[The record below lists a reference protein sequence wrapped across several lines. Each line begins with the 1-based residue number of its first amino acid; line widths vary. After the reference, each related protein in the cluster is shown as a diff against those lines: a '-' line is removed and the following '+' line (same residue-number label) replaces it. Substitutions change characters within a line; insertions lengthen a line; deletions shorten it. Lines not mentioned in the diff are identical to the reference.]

1 MKKMKLFALLLTL
14 AMVLSLAA
22 GCGNAGSAASKE
34 SAAPQESGAS
44 AATPEEAAE
53 TPSAEETSV
62 EDASMEEASVEET
75 AALPEL
81 APYEANEAHTEIS
94 VLFQYPAFFQ
104 SFFPEGWISS
114 EWWTVMGEKT
124 NTTFTLREIS
134 NLEWSENVNLLCASG
149 DLPDLV
155 TNMGSVYSGG
165 LTAAIRDEM
174 IIDIAPLVEKNAPYY
189 YRAVTQDDYTLKT
202 CITDDGQ
209 MGAMYPILEKP
220 FPVTSGLWI
229 RQDWL
234 DELGKEIPTTTDELK
249 TVLELFRDNFGADVG
264 FFQMIRAN
272 TGEAAFA
279 AEGIWNAFGP
289 TSFYLDDQGTIQYAP
304 MQQHYYDYIGY
315 CKELADEGLFLTSDM
330 TDRKGN
336 ELFASGSIG
345 VEGDMPD
352 NVPSYLALLDPE
364 EAAKAKLVPMRA
376 LGEATEY
383 SPVATYVSTDAG
395 GNVSIS
401 TNCKDPEAVL
411 HVLDYLF
418 TNEGAVFSSYG
429 IEGLSYELNSEGK
442 PEFTDLVS
450 NNPNGIPVRATL
462 GYYCNPGLPGYIDY
476 ARNQSS
482 WDDVQ
487 KSAFDIWN
495 SAYTGSSGTVD
506 INALTLTQEEL
517 DAISVYKSDM
527 TTYVTEWVN
536 GVVFGDTAL
545 DDASIAEFQN
555 TMKTTMHIDD
565 ILATYNTAYER
576 FQERSMEQ

>member
-1 MKKMKLFALLLTL
+1 MKKMKLFSLLLALT
-14 AMVLSLAA
+14 MVLSLAA
-22 GCGNAGSAASKE
+22 GCQGKAESTQDSA
-34 SAAPQESGAS
+34 SAAPQESGVS
-44 AATPEEAAE
+44 AAAPEETPEPAEA
-53 TPSAEETSV
+53 SV
-62 EDASMEEASVEET
+62 EASMEETSAAEET
-75 AALPEL
+75 ALPEIG
-81 APYEANEAHTEIS
+81 PYEANEEHTEIT
-94 VLFQYPAFFQ
+94 VLFQYAAFFQ
-104 SFFPEGWISS
+104 GFFPEGWISS
-114 EWWTVMGEKT
+114 DWWKVMGEKT
-124 NTTFTLREIS
+124 NATFTLREIS

-174 IIDIAPLVEKNAPYY
+174 IIDIAPLVEENAPRY

-209 MGAMYPILEKP
+209 MGAMFPILEEP

-289 TSFYLDDQGTIQYAP
+289 TGFYLDDQGTIQYAP
-304 MQQHYYDYIGY
+304 MQEHYYDYIGY
-315 CKELADEGLFLTSDM
+315 CKELASEGLFLTSDM
-330 TDRKGN
+330 TDQKAN
-336 ELFASGSIG
+336 NLFASGSIG
-345 VEGDMPD
+345 LEGDSPD
-352 NVPSYLALLDPE
+352 NIPSYLALLNPE

-383 SPVATYVSTDAG
+383 SPIATYVSGDAG

-401 TNCKDPEAVL
+401 TNCENPKAVL

-418 TNEGAVFSSYG
+418 TDEGAVFSSYG
-429 IEGLSYELNSEGK
+429 IEGESYELNSEGK

-450 NNPNGIPVRATL
+450 ANPDGIPVRAAL
-462 GYYCNPGLPGYIDY
+462 GYFCNPGLPGYIDY

-487 KSAFDIWN
+487 KSAFDVWN
-495 SAYTGSSGTVD
+495 SAYTGSSKTVD
-506 INALTLTQEEL
+506 VNALTLTQEEQ
-517 DAISVYKSDM
+517 DAVAVHKSDM
-527 TTYVTEWVN
+527 ITYVTEWVN
-536 GVVFGDTAL
+536 GVVFGETPL
-545 DDASIAEFQN
+545 DDASIAEFQA
-555 TMKTTMHIDD
+555 TMKDTMHIDD

-576 FQERSMEQ
+576 FQERSLDQ

>member
-1 MKKMKLFALLLTL
+1 MKKMKLFALILALT
-14 AMVLSLAA
+14 MVLSLAA
-22 GCGNAGSAASKE
+22 GCQGKAESTQDSA
-34 SAAPQESGAS
+34 SAAPQESSVS
-44 AATPEEAAE
+44 AAAPEETPEPAE
-53 TPSAEETSV
+53 TSVKASLEETSAAEET
-62 EDASMEEASVEET
+62 
-75 AALPEL
+75 ALPEIG
-81 APYEANEAHTEIS
+81 PYEANEEHTEIS

-104 SFFPEGWISS
+104 GFFPEGWISS
-114 EWWTVMGEKT
+114 DWWKVMGEKT

-174 IIDIAPLVEKNAPYY
+174 IIDIAPIVEENAPRY

-209 MGAMYPILEKP
+209 MGAMFPILEEP

-234 DELGKEIPTTTDELK
+234 DELGEEIPTTTDELK
-249 TVLELFRDNFGADVG
+249 NVLELFRDNFGASVG

-289 TSFYLDDQGTIQYAP
+289 TGFYLDDQGTIQYAP
-304 MQQHYYDYIGY
+304 MQEHYYDYIGY
-315 CKELADEGLFLTSDM
+315 CKELASEGLFLTSDM
-330 TDRKGN
+330 TDQKAN
-336 ELFASGSIG
+336 NLFASGSIG
-345 VEGDMPD
+345 LEGDSPD
-352 NVPSYLALLDPE
+352 NIPSYLALLDPE

-383 SPVATYVSTDAG
+383 SPIATYVSGDAG

-401 TNCKDPEAVL
+401 TNCENPEAVL
-411 HVLDYLF
+411 HALDYLF
-418 TNEGAVFSSYG
+418 TDEGAVFSSYG
-429 IEGLSYELNSEGK
+429 IEGLSYEVNAEGK
-442 PEFTDLVS
+442 PEFTDIVS
-450 NNPNGIPVRATL
+450 ANPDGIPVRAAM
-462 GYYCNPGLPGYIDY
+462 GYFCNPGLPGYIDY

-487 KSAFDIWN
+487 KSAFDVWN
-495 SAYTGSSGTVD
+495 SAYTGSSKTVD
-506 INALTLTQEEL
+506 VNALTLTQEEQ
-517 DAISVYKSDM
+517 DAVAVHKSDM
-527 TTYVTEWVN
+527 ITYVTEWVN
-536 GVVFGDTAL
+536 GVVFGETPL
-545 DDASIAEFQN
+545 DDASIAEFQA
-555 TMKTTMHIDD
+555 TMKDTMHIDD
-565 ILATYNTAYER
+565 ILATYNAAYER
-576 FQERSMEQ
+576 FQERSLNQ

>member
-22 GCGNAGSAASKE
+22 GCGNAESAASKE
-34 SAAPQESGAS
+34 SAATQESNVS
-44 AATPEEAAE
+44 ATAPEEAAPE
-53 TPSAEETSV
+53 TPAAEE
-62 EDASMEEASVEET
+62 ASMEEASLEET
-75 AALPEL
+75 TALPEL
-81 APYEANEAHTEIS
+81 GPYEANKEHTEIS

-104 SFFPEGWISS
+104 GFFPEGWISS

-174 IIDIAPLVEKNAPYY
+174 IIDIAPLVEENAPYY

-209 MGAMYPILEKP
+209 MGAMYPILEEP
-220 FPVTSGLWI
+220 YPVTSGLWI

-249 TVLELFRDNFGADVG
+249 TVLELFRDNFGASAG

-289 TSFYLDDQGTIQYAP
+289 TSFYLDDQGTIQYGP
-304 MQQHYYDYIGY
+304 MQDYYYDYIGY

-330 TDRKGN
+330 TDQKAN
-336 ELFASGSIG
+336 NLFASGSIG
-345 VEGDMPD
+345 LEGDSPD
-352 NVPSYLALLDPE
+352 NIPSYLALLDPD
-364 EAAKAKLVPMRA
+364 EAAKAELVPMRA

-383 SPVATYVSTDAG
+383 SPVTSYVSNDAG

-401 TNCKDPEAVL
+401 TNCENPEAVL
-411 HVLDYLF
+411 HALDYLF
-418 TNEGAVFSSYG
+418 TDEGAVLSSYG
-429 IEGLSYELNSEGK
+429 IEGLSYEINSEGK
-442 PEFTDLVS
+442 PEFTDIVS
-450 NNPNGIPVRATL
+450 ANPDGIPVRAAM
-462 GYYCNPGLPGYIDY
+462 GYFCNPGLPGYIDY

-495 SAYTGSSGTVD
+495 SAYTGSSQTVD

-527 TTYVTEWVN
+527 VTYVTEWVN
-536 GVVFGDTAL
+536 GVVFGDTPL

-555 TMKTTMHIDD
+555 TMKSTMHIDD
-565 ILATYNTAYER
+565 ILETYNAAYER
-576 FQERSMEQ
+576 FQERSLEQ

>member
-1 MKKMKLFALLLTL
+1 
-14 AMVLSLAA
+14 
-22 GCGNAGSAASKE
+22 
-34 SAAPQESGAS
+34 
-44 AATPEEAAE
+44 
-53 TPSAEETSV
+53 
-62 EDASMEEASVEET
+62 
-75 AALPEL
+75 
-81 APYEANEAHTEIS
+81 
-94 VLFQYPAFFQ
+94 
-104 SFFPEGWISS
+104 
-114 EWWTVMGEKT
+114 MGEKT
-124 NTTFTLREIS
+124 NATFTLREIS

-174 IIDIAPLVEKNAPYY
+174 IIDIAPLVEENAPRY

-209 MGAMYPILEKP
+209 MGAMFPILEEP

-249 TVLELFRDNFGADVG
+249 TVLELFRDNFGASVG

-289 TSFYLDDQGTIQYAP
+289 TGFYLDDQGTIQYAP
-304 MQQHYYDYIGY
+304 MQEHYYDYIGY
-315 CKELADEGLFLTSDM
+315 CKELASEGLFLTSDM
-330 TDRKGN
+330 TDQKAN
-336 ELFASGSIG
+336 NLFASGSIG
-345 VEGDMPD
+345 LEGDSPD
-352 NVPSYLALLDPE
+352 NIPSYLALLDPE

-383 SPVATYVSTDAG
+383 SPIATYVSGDAG

-401 TNCKDPEAVL
+401 TNCENPEAVL

-418 TNEGAVFSSYG
+418 TDEGAVFSSYG
-429 IEGLSYELNSEGK
+429 IEGESYELNSEGK

-450 NNPNGIPVRATL
+450 ANPDGIPVRAAL
-462 GYYCNPGLPGYIDY
+462 GYFCNPGLPGYIDY

-487 KSAFDIWN
+487 KSAFDVWN
-495 SAYTGSSGTVD
+495 SAYTGSSKTVD
-506 INALTLTQEEL
+506 VNALTLTQEEQ
-517 DAISVYKSDM
+517 DAVAVHKSDM
-527 TTYVTEWVN
+527 ITYVTEWVN
-536 GVVFGDTAL
+536 GVVFGETPL
-545 DDASIAEFQN
+545 DDASIAEFQA
-555 TMKTTMHIDD
+555 TMKDTMHIDD

-576 FQERSMEQ
+576 FQERSLDQ

>member
-1 MKKMKLFALLLTL
+1 MKKMKLFSLLLTL
-14 AMVLSLAA
+14 TMVLSLAA
-22 GCGNAGSAASKE
+22 GCGSAESAASKE
-34 SAAPQESGAS
+34 SAAPQETSVS
-44 AATPEEAAE
+44 EAAPE
-53 TPSAEETSV
+53 KTTAPAEASV
-62 EDASMEEASVEET
+62 EASMEETSATEET
-75 AALPEL
+75 AALPEID
-81 APYEANEAHTEIS
+81 PYEANEEHTDIS

-104 SFFPEGWISS
+104 GFFPEGWISS

-134 NLEWSENVNLLCASG
+134 NLEWSENVNLLCSSG

-174 IIDIAPLVEKNAPYY
+174 IIDIAPLVEENAPRY

-209 MGAMYPILEKP
+209 MGAMFPILEEP

-234 DELGKEIPTTTDELK
+234 DSLGKEIPTTTEELK
-249 TVLELFRDNFGADVG
+249 TVLELFRDNFGASVG
-264 FFQMIRAN
+264 FFQMIRPN

-289 TSFYLDDQGTIQYAP
+289 TGFYLDDQDTIQYAP

-330 TDRKGN
+330 TDQKAN
-336 ELFASGSIG
+336 NLFASGSIG
-345 VEGDMPD
+345 LEGDSPD

-383 SPVATYVSTDAG
+383 SPIATYVSGDAG

-401 TNCKDPEAVL
+401 TNCENPEAVL
-411 HVLDYLF
+411 HALDYLF
-418 TNEGAVFSSYG
+418 TDEGAVLSSYG

-442 PEFTDLVS
+442 PEFTDIVS
-450 NNPNGIPVRATL
+450 ANPDGIPVRAAM
-462 GYYCNPGLPGYIDY
+462 GYFCNPGLPGYIDY

-487 KSAFDIWN
+487 KSAFDVWN
-495 SAYTGSSGTVD
+495 DAYTGSSKTVD
-506 INALTLTQEEL
+506 VNALTLTQEEL
-517 DAISVYKSDM
+517 DAIAVHKSDM
-527 TTYVTEWVN
+527 ITYVTEWVN

-565 ILATYNTAYER
+565 ILATYNAAYER
-576 FQERSMEQ
+576 FQDRSLEQ

>member
-1 MKKMKLFALLLTL
+1 MKKMKLFSLLLTL
-14 AMVLSLAA
+14 IMVLSLAA
-22 GCGNAGSAASKE
+22 GCGNTESAASKE
-34 SAAPQESGAS
+34 SATPQ
-44 AATPEEAAE
+44 
-53 TPSAEETSV
+53 ETSV
-62 EDASMEEASVEET
+62 SEAAPEENAAPAEASVEASMEETSAAEEAT
-75 AALPEL
+75 LPEIG
-81 APYEANEAHTEIS
+81 PYEANEEHTDIS

-104 SFFPEGWISS
+104 GFFPEGWISS

-174 IIDIAPLVEKNAPYY
+174 IIDIAPLVEENAPRY

-209 MGAMYPILEKP
+209 MGAMFPILEEP

-234 DELGKEIPTTTDELK
+234 DELGKEIPTTTEDLK
-249 TVLELFRDNFGADVG
+249 TVLELFRDNFGASVG
-264 FFQMIRAN
+264 FFQMIRPN

-289 TSFYLDDQGTIQYAP
+289 TGFYLDDQGTIQYAP

-330 TDRKGN
+330 TDQKAN
-336 ELFASGSIG
+336 NLFASGSIG
-345 VEGDMPD
+345 LEGDSPD
-352 NVPSYLALLDPE
+352 NIPSYLALLDPE

-383 SPVATYVSTDAG
+383 SPIATYVSGDAG

-401 TNCKDPEAVL
+401 TNCENPEAVL
-411 HVLDYLF
+411 HALDYLF
-418 TNEGAVFSSYG
+418 TDEGAVFSSYG
-429 IEGLSYELNSEGK
+429 IEGLSYEVNAEGK
-442 PEFTDLVS
+442 PEFTDIVS
-450 NNPNGIPVRATL
+450 ANPDGIPVRAAM
-462 GYYCNPGLPGYIDY
+462 GYFCNPGLPGYIDY

-487 KSAFDIWN
+487 KSAFDVWN
-495 SAYTGSSGTVD
+495 DAYTGSSKTVD
-506 INALTLTQEEL
+506 VNALTLTQEEL
-517 DAISVYKSDM
+517 DAVAVYKSDM
-527 TTYVTEWVN
+527 ITYVTEWVN
-536 GVVFGDTAL
+536 GVVFGETPL
-545 DDASIAEFQN
+545 DDASIAEFQE

-565 ILATYNTAYER
+565 ILATYNAAYER
-576 FQERSMEQ
+576 FQDRSLNQ

>member
-22 GCGNAGSAASKE
+22 GCGNAESAASKE
-34 SAAPQESGAS
+34 SAAPQESTAS
-44 AATPEEAAE
+44 AAAPEEAAPE
-53 TPSAEETSV
+53 TPAAEEASAEETS
-62 EDASMEEASVEET
+62 MEET

-81 APYEANEAHTEIS
+81 EPYEANEEHTEIS

-114 EWWTVMGEKT
+114 EWWTVMGERT
-124 NTTFTLREIS
+124 NTTFDLREIS

-174 IIDIAPLVEKNAPYY
+174 IIDIAPLVEENAPYY

-209 MGAMYPILEKP
+209 MGAMYPILEEP
-220 FPVTSGLWI
+220 FPVTNGLWI

-249 TVLELFRDNFGADVG
+249 TVLELFRDNYGADAG

-272 TGEAAFA
+272 SGEAGFA
-279 AEGIWNAFGP
+279 AEGVWNAFGP
-289 TSFYLDDQGTIQYAP
+289 TSFYLDDQGTIQYGP
-304 MQQHYYDYIGY
+304 MQDYYYDYLGY
-315 CKELADEGLFLTSDM
+315 FKDLAAENLFLTSDM
-330 TDRKGN
+330 TDQKAN
-336 ELFASGSIG
+336 NLFASGSIG
-345 VEGDMPD
+345 LEGDSPD
-352 NVPSYLALLDPE
+352 NIPSYLALLDPE

-383 SPVATYVSTDAG
+383 SPIATYVSNDGG

-401 TNCKDPEAVL
+401 TNCENPEAVL
-411 HVLDYLF
+411 HALDYLF
-418 TNEGAVFSSYG
+418 TDEGTVLSSYG
-429 IEGLSYELNSEGK
+429 IEGLSYEVNAEGK
-442 PEFTDLVS
+442 PEFTDIIS
-450 NNPNGIPVRATL
+450 ANPDGIPVRAAL
-462 GYYCNPGLPGYIDY
+462 GYFCNPGLPGYIDY

-495 SAYTGSSGTVD
+495 SAYTGSSKTVD

-527 TTYVTEWVN
+527 VTYVTEWVN
-536 GVVFGDTAL
+536 GVVFGDTPL

-555 TMKTTMHIDD
+555 TMKSTMHIDD
-565 ILATYNTAYER
+565 ILETYNTAYER
-576 FQERSMEQ
+576 FQERSLEQ

>member
-1 MKKMKLFALLLTL
+1 MKKMKLFSLLLTL
-14 AMVLSLAA
+14 IMVLSLAA
-22 GCGNAGSAASKE
+22 GCGNTESAASKE
-34 SAAPQESGAS
+34 SATPQEAS
-44 AATPEEAAE
+44 VSEAAPEENAA
-53 TPSAEETSV
+53 PAEASV
-62 EDASMEEASVEET
+62 EASMEETSAAEEAT
-75 AALPEL
+75 LPEIG
-81 APYEANEAHTEIS
+81 PYEANEEHTDIS

-104 SFFPEGWISS
+104 GFFPEGWISS

-124 NTTFTLREIS
+124 NTTFDLREIS

-174 IIDIAPLVEKNAPYY
+174 IIDIAPLVEENAPRY

-209 MGAMYPILEKP
+209 MGAMFPILEEP
-220 FPVTSGLWI
+220 FPVTNGLWI

-234 DELGKEIPTTTDELK
+234 DELGKEIPTTTEELK

-264 FFQMIRAN
+264 FFQMIRPN

-289 TSFYLDDQGTIQYAP
+289 TGFYLDDQGTIQYAP

-330 TDRKGN
+330 TDQKAN
-336 ELFASGSIG
+336 NLFASGSIG
-345 VEGDMPD
+345 LEGDSPD
-352 NVPSYLALLDPE
+352 NIPSYLALLDPE

-383 SPVATYVSTDAG
+383 SPIATYVSGDAG

-401 TNCKDPEAVL
+401 TNCENPEAVL
-411 HVLDYLF
+411 HALDYLF
-418 TNEGAVFSSYG
+418 TDEGAVFSSYG
-429 IEGLSYELNSEGK
+429 IEGLSYEVNAEGK
-442 PEFTDLVS
+442 PEFTDIVS
-450 NNPNGIPVRATL
+450 ANPDGIPVRAAM
-462 GYYCNPGLPGYIDY
+462 GYFCNPGLPGYIDY

-487 KSAFDIWN
+487 KSAFDVWN
-495 SAYTGSSGTVD
+495 DAYTGSSKTVD
-506 INALTLTQEEL
+506 VNALTLTQEEL
-517 DAISVYKSDM
+517 DAVAVYKSDM
-527 TTYVTEWVN
+527 ITYVTEWVN
-536 GVVFGDTAL
+536 GVVFGETPL
-545 DDASIAEFQN
+545 DDASIAEFQE

-565 ILATYNTAYER
+565 ILATYNAAYER
-576 FQERSMEQ
+576 FQDRSLNQ

>member
-1 MKKMKLFALLLTL
+1 MKKMKLFSLLLTL
-14 AMVLSLAA
+14 TMVFSLAA
-22 GCGNAGSAASKE
+22 GCGNAESAASKE
-34 SAAPQESGAS
+34 SADPQETSVSEAAPEAPAEPASTAPEAS
-44 AATPEEAAE
+44 AAEEN
-53 TPSAEETSV
+53 SA
-62 EDASMEEASVEET
+62 EET
-75 AALPEL
+75 AALPEIG
-81 APYEANEAHTEIS
+81 PYEANEEHTDIS

-104 SFFPEGWISS
+104 GFFPEGWISS

-174 IIDIAPLVEKNAPYY
+174 IIDIAPLVEENAPRY

-202 CITDDGQ
+202 CITDEGQ
-209 MGAMYPILEKP
+209 MGAMFPILEEP

-234 DELGKEIPTTTDELK
+234 DELGKEIPTTTEDLK
-249 TVLELFRDNFGADVG
+249 TVLELFRDNFGASVG
-264 FFQMIRAN
+264 FFQMIRPN

-289 TSFYLDDQGTIQYAP
+289 TGFYLDDQGTIQYAP

-315 CKELADEGLFLTSDM
+315 CKELADENLFLTSDM
-330 TDRKGN
+330 TDQKAN
-336 ELFASGSIG
+336 NLFASGSIG
-345 VEGDMPD
+345 LEGDSPD
-352 NVPSYLALLDPE
+352 NIPSYLALLDPE

-383 SPVATYVSTDAG
+383 SPIATYVSGDAG

-401 TNCKDPEAVL
+401 TNCQNPAAVL
-411 HVLDYLF
+411 HALDYLF
-418 TNEGAVFSSYG
+418 TDEGAVFSSYG

-442 PEFTDLVS
+442 PEFTDIVS
-450 NNPNGIPVRATL
+450 ANPDGIPVRAAM
-462 GYYCNPGLPGYIDY
+462 GYFCNPGLPGYIDY

-487 KSAFDIWN
+487 KSAFDVWN
-495 SAYTGSSGTVD
+495 SAYTGSSKTVD
-506 INALTLTQEEL
+506 VNALTLTQEEL
-517 DAISVYKSDM
+517 DAVAVHKSDM
-527 TTYVTEWVN
+527 ITYVTEWVN
-536 GVVFGDTAL
+536 GVVFGETPL
-545 DDASIAEFQN
+545 DDASIAEFQE

-576 FQERSMEQ
+576 FQDRSLNQ

>member
-1 MKKMKLFALLLTL
+1 MKKMKLFALLLTV
-14 AMVLSLAA
+14 AMVLSMAA
-22 GCGNAGSAASKE
+22 GCGSSESAASKE
-34 SAAPQESGAS
+34 SAAPQESGVS
-44 AATPEEAAE
+44 AAAPEEAAPE
-53 TPSAEETSV
+53 TPA
-62 EDASMEEASVEET
+62 AEEASVEEASLEET
-75 AALPEL
+75 ASLPEL
-81 APYEANEAHTEIS
+81 GPYEPNAEHTEIS

-104 SFFPEGWISS
+104 AFFPEGWISS

-174 IIDIAPLVEKNAPYY
+174 IIDIAPMVEEYAPRY

-209 MGAMYPILEKP
+209 MGAMYPILEEP

-249 TVLELFRDNFGADVG
+249 TVLELFRDNYGADVG

-289 TSFYLDDQGTIQYAP
+289 TSFFLDDQGQIQYGP
-304 MQQHYYDYIGY
+304 MQDYYYDYLAY
-315 CKELADEGLFLTSDM
+315 CKELAAEGLFLTSDM
-330 TDRKGN
+330 TDQKAN
-336 ELFASGSIG
+336 NLFASGSIG
-345 VEGDMPD
+345 LEGDSPD
-352 NVPSYLALLDPE
+352 NIPSYLALLDPD

-376 LGEATEY
+376 LGDATEY
-383 SPVATYVSTDAG
+383 SPIASYVSSDAG
-395 GNVSIS
+395 GNVSVS
-401 TNCKDPEAVL
+401 TNCENPEAVL
-411 HVLDYLF
+411 HALDYLF
-418 TNEGAVFSSYG
+418 TDEGATLSSYG
-429 IEGLSYELNSEGK
+429 IEGLSYEVNAEGK
-442 PEFTDLVS
+442 PEFTDIVS
-450 NNPNGIPVRATL
+450 ANPNGIPVRAAM
-462 GYYCNPGLPGYIDY
+462 GYFCNPGLPGYIDY

-482 WDDVQ
+482 WDEVQ

-495 SAYTGSSGTVD
+495 SAYTGSSKTVD

-517 DAISVYKSDM
+517 DAVAVHKSDM
-527 TTYVTEWVN
+527 ITYVTEWVN
-536 GVVFGDTAL
+536 GVVFGETSL
-545 DDASIAEFQN
+545 DDASIAAFQD
-555 TMKTTMHIDD
+555 TMRTTMHIDD
-565 ILATYNTAYER
+565 ILETYNTAYER
-576 FQERSMEQ
+576 FQERSLNQ